1 MGAGVNVAT
10 VLEVAALWSSGFF
23 TFCGAVRI
31 AAKRGSFTLFVV
43 CVYATFAYLLGG
55 IALL

>member
-1 MGAGVNVAT
+1 MSVAT

-23 TFCGAVRI
+23 TFCGAVGI
-31 AAKRGSFTLFVV
+31 ASKRGSFTLFVV